1 MISFQLGENQ
11 LRKSTPEKRNPEG
24 LERIE
29 EKLEKLKIKAKK

>member
-11 LRKSTPEKRNPEG
+11 LRKSTSEKRNPES